1 MGKFDDLKDLADLL
15 EKLDADE
22 DITVE
27 VVKSREELDKRLKEL
42 DEDGY
47 TMVGDEPK
55 KEPKKKYEDEL
66 EEMRKSA
73 LKARKDMDKKI
84 GKEAAD
90 KHVACAA
97 ANSVIKTC
105 LELDIPIPKETFEE
119 YNKLCEEVFPE
130 RCDPF
135 MLGLTY
141 MMLDHM
147 REEGVK
153 SLE

>member
-73 LKARKDMDKKI
+73 RQARKDMDKKI

-90 KHVACAA
+90 KHIACAA